1 MNAASEDPL
10 LAGIASPA
18 AERRR
23 RLLRRLVIAA
33 LLALAGLAA
42 WFWLMQP
49 KADATRYVT
58 EEVNRQRLVVT
69 VSATGNLQPTN
80 QVDLGSELSGTIDK
94 VLVEENDRVRKGQVL
109 ARLDLSKI
117 NDQVAKSRASVN
129 AADAGVAQA
138 RATVAEARANLARL
152 RHVAQL
158 SGGKVPSKT
167 EMQAAEASVLRAE
180 AAENSALAA
189 VRETKAVLNSD
200 VTNISKG
207 TIRSPIDGIVLSRKV
222 EPGQTVAA
230 SLQAPVL
237 FTIAEDLA
245 QMELQVDVDEA
256 DVGMVKP
263 GQPAYFTV
271 DAWPGRQ
278 YPATLTRVGFGSQTK
293 DGVVSYKTILLVS
306 NDDLSLRPG
315 MTATAEI
322 TTSARDDVLTV
333 PDAALRFSPPVEN
346 AQQKETSFVSSLLPR
361 PPRTSAQR
369 KSDANGKGPK
379 VWVLRDNR
387 PFAVPVQTGLGNGQR
402 TEIVSGELRPGD
414 RVITEIEKPA
424 KK

>member
-23 RLLRRLVIAA
+23 NLLRRLTIAA
-33 LLALAGLAA
+33 LLAVTGLAA

-49 KADATRYVT
+49 KADVTRHVT

-94 VLVEENDRVRKGQVL
+94 VLVEENDRVSKGQVL

-129 AADAGVAQA
+129 AAEAGVAQA

-167 EMQAAEASVLRAE
+167 EMQAAEASLLRAE

-189 VRETKAVLNSD
+189 VRETKAALNSD

-263 GQPAYFTV
+263 GQPAHFTV

-346 AQQKETSFVSSLLPR
+346 AQQKDASFVSSLLPR
-361 PPRTSAQR
+361 PPRSPSQR

-379 VWVLRDNR
+379 VWVLRDNQ

-402 TEIVSGELRPGD
+402 TEIVSGELKPGD

>member
-10 LAGIASPA
+10 LAGIASPG

-23 RLLRRLVIAA
+23 RLLRGLVVAV
-33 LLALAGLAA
+33 LLALAGVAT

-49 KADATRYVT
+49 KADTTRYVT

-129 AADAGVAQA
+129 AAEAGVAQA
-138 RATVAEARANLARL
+138 GATVAEARANLARL

-180 AAENSALAA
+180 AAENSARAA
-189 VRETKAVLNSD
+189 VRENKAALNSD

-293 DGVVSYKTILLVS
+293 DGVVSYKTILLVR

-315 MTATAEI
+315 MTATAGI

-333 PDAALRFSPPVEN
+333 PDAALRFSPPAGN
-346 AQQKETSFVSSLLPR
+346 AQPQSASLVSSLLPR
-361 PPRTSAQR
+361 PPRNDAPR
-369 KSDANGKGPK
+369 KAENGGKGPK

-387 PFAVPVQTGLGNGQR
+387 PFPVLVQTGLGNGQR
-402 TEIVSGELRPGD
+402 TEIVSGDLKPGD